1 MHVYVV
7 DLSSSVSPLCGF
19 WFYCF
24 MFIVLVLVLFI
35 ILANAHV
42 YFTLF

>member
-7 DLSSSVSPLCGF
+7 DLSSSVSPLCGV

-24 MFIVLVLVLFI
+24 MFSVLVLFI

-42 YFTLF
+42 CFTLF